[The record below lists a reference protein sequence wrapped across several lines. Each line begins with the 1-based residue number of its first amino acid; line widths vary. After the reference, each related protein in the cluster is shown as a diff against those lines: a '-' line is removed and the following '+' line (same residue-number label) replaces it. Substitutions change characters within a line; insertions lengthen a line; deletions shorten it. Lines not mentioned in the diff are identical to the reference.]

1 MVLHFIWIITVIII
15 ISTSKYIHTYKP
27 PRKSGIILNLSLL
40 HKGHLVVVSILKS
53 LPGGDNDEAH
63 QRHDSHIR
71 KCFRFS

>member
-1 MVLHFIWIITVIII
+1 MVLHFIWIITVII

-27 PRKSGIILNLSLL
+27 PRKSGIILTLSLL

-53 LPGGDNDEAH
+53 LPGVDNDEAH

>member
-1 MVLHFIWIITVIII
+1 MVLHFIWNITVII
-15 ISTSKYIHTYKP
+15 ISTSKYIHTCKP
-27 PRKSGIILNLSLL
+27 LGKSGIILTLSLL

-53 LPGGDNDEAH
+53 LPGVDNDEAH